1 MNFDGSGSV
10 ETDKVLLEH
19 DLLLSRSKHCEA
31 KVLLQDALIAAY
43 EDNPM
48 SMDVTR
54 ILDALALGCKEK
66 EQFQEASVYLAQSL
80 AIKKHILGPKHPD
93 IVIAMRRLGFCLDP
107 DRARVMRVATKRLA
121 KELGL
126 QDQIVIEPFLLTGE
140 DMVSEEHLLTA
151 EQLAKLERL
160 LNNSES

>member
-1 MNFDGSGSV
+1 MNSNGQNDV
-10 ETDKVLLEH
+10 ETERLLVEH
-19 DLLLSRSKHCEA
+19 DQLLSRSRHAEA
-31 KVLLQDALIAAY
+31 KVLLQDALVAAY

-48 SMDVTR
+48 SMDVVR
-54 ILDALALGCKEK
+54 LLDALALGCKEV

-80 AIKKHILGPKHPD
+80 ALKKLLLGPKHPD

-107 DRARVMRVATKRLA
+107 DRARVIRVATKRLA

-126 QDQIVIEPFLLTGE
+126 KDQIIVE
-140 DMVSEEHLLTA
+140 DLVSEDHLLTA

-160 LNNSES
+160 LKHCDN

>member
-1 MNFDGSGSV
+1 MNSNGQNGV
-10 ETDKVLLEH
+10 ETERLLVEH
-19 DLLLSRSKHCEA
+19 DQLLSRSRHAEA
-31 KVLLQDALIAAY
+31 KVLLQDALVAAY

-48 SMDVTR
+48 SMDVIR
-54 ILDALALGCKEK
+54 LLDALALGCKEV

-80 AIKKHILGPKHPD
+80 ALKKLLLGPKHPD

-107 DRARVMRVATKRLA
+107 DRARVIRVATKRLA

-126 QDQIVIEPFLLTGE
+126 TDQIIVE
-140 DMVSEEHLLTA
+140 DLVAEDHLLTA

-160 LNNSES
+160 LKHCEN